1 MENLKDLVLR
11 LGRNDCRF
19 VVVGG
24 FCVASWGSSLLTLD
38 VDVACDMSPE
48 NLFRA
53 WQALE
58 EFHPVHRMAPGRL
71 PFTREQAESGV
82 LKNLYLSTDLGQLD
96 LLGEVKGI
104 GCFEECWKSS
114 EPIRIGGTEIRALTL
129 DAIILAKR
137 AMGRPKDLHAVLELE
152 VIREL
157 RGRAASQL
165 PNHYDGTQ

>member
-1 MENLKDLVLR
+1 MENLKDLVVH
-11 LGRNDCRF
+11 LGKNDCRF

-24 FCVASWGSSLLTLD
+24 FCVASWGGSLLTRD

-48 NLFRA
+48 NLCRA

-71 PFTREQAESGV
+71 PFTREQAESGA
-82 LKNLYLSTDLGQLD
+82 LKNLYLSTDLGQIN

-104 GCFEECWKSS
+104 GSFVECWKAS
-114 EPIRIGGTEIRALTL
+114 EPTRIGSEEIRVLTL

-152 VIREL
+152 VIRE
-157 RGRAASQL
+157 RQRQG
-165 PNHYDGTQ
+165 